1 MSCNK
6 SDLCLIAAMMV
17 YLAIGGGSKGLLSHF
32 RSIQPIIYM
41 QAFLLQ
47 WSAKLGQ
54 PLVEPAALK
63 PKYAGHS
70 FCSGA
75 ATSHASGHT
84 RRHYQTG
91 GRVMPILYTCRP

>member
-63 PKYAGHS
+63 PRLSCNAEWYDT
-70 FCSGA
+70 GA
-75 ATSHASGHT
+75 PFASSYLH
-84 RRHYQTG
+84 
-91 GRVMPILYTCRP
+91 